1 MSIVVEHLNHRYK
14 AGTPFE
20 KKVLFDVN
28 LEIKDGEFVGLIGPT
43 QSGKTTL
50 AQHFNGLFIPK
61 EGRVLV
67 DGHDLSDKATDIVA
81 IRHQVGYVFQNP
93 ENQLFKETVGE
104 DIAFAPVNQKCSKE
118 ETDRR
123 VRESMD
129 LVGLKYDIF
138 FKRDIFALSGG
149 QKRRAAI
156 AGVLAGHP
164 RVLVLDDP
172 TAGLD
177 PRGREEILEVIGRLH
192 REKEMTIVFISNTM
206 EDVARMA
213 KRIVVMNEG
222 RIFADGT
229 TRSIFSESER
239 LRQIGLGIPE
249 TIEIMQKLAFRG
261 LHVPTDTL
269 TVEETI
275 DAIAAG
281 MADRGGDKG
290 WN

>member
-1 MSIVVEHLNHRYK
+1 MSIIVENLSHRYK

-20 KKVLFDVN
+20 KKVLFDIN
-28 LEIKDGEFVGLIGPT
+28 LEIRDGEFVGLIGPT

-67 DGHDLSDKATDIVA
+67 NGHNLADKSTDIVQ

-104 DIAFAPVNQKCSKE
+104 DIAFAPQNQKCSKE
-118 ETDRR
+118 EIAQR
-123 VRESMD
+123 VRDSMSV
-129 LVGLKYDIF
+129 VGLDYDTF

-164 RVLVLDDP
+164 EVLVLDDP

-192 REKEMTIVFISNTM
+192 REKEMIIVFISNTM

-213 KRIVVMNEG
+213 KRIIVMNEG

-229 TRSIFSESER
+229 TRAIFSKSER

-249 TIEIMQKLAFRG
+249 TVDIMQQLAARG
-261 LHVPTDTL
+261 LRVPTDTL

-275 DAIAAG
+275 DGIMAG
-281 MADRGGDKG
+281 LMEKGGDLQ